1 MLVFTTEEET
11 RNPLKPQLAETAPT
25 GVVLFAGGGGI
36 ECGFIEA
43 GVRPL
48 ASCECDPE
56 NQQLSAKF
64 AQAHEHNFAEY
75 GHRLIQKTVQ
85 QCAASRWVDF
95 PDYADFFHASL
106 VCANFSNAKTDGVEE
121 ESDLTAATATADGID
136 HFKSW
141 CFTLENVPG
150 YQDSESWNQIIRP
163 ALKDYSVWSGV
174 LNCADYGVPQ
184 NRKRFIVIAVREAD
198 FPVIPPPAW
207 DTQLGWFDAI
217 APWWD
222 TLPQSTLTEAAVR
235 AVKGK
240 SGIYLIPR
248 LGYRNELPPVIPS
261 DKPAPT
267 IRKSIFLD
275 DKGATRNRFL
285 DIWSDGDTRNLTI
298 PAVGYGLQT
307 FPEWYEFPESGG
319 TAGAIIGYSVPP
331 LFFKQIVEWV
341 LPLLNNPHKG
351 KEFHE
356 LCKLLPSMQP
366 EEFTEL
372 VVDIKAYGLLEP
384 IWLYEG
390 KILDG
395 RSRYQACLLAGIE
408 PKFIQWQGDH
418 GTPIEFVVAKNLKR
432 RHLSASQRAVVALD
446 ALPFLEEIA
455 KKRQLSKLKQ
465 GATSPVRVLMPERGN
480 EEAKRPRTKVAEVVG
495 VSERYVTD
503 AKRIQT
509 EAPHLLPE
517 IKAGHTT
524 ITQAISTLKGGKSH
538 EKFISA
544 KTDEHYTPK
553 DILDAVVECMGAID
567 LDPCSN
573 SRKNPNVPAAKHFTL
588 HEDGLKKD
596 WNGRIFINPPFSE
609 TKPFLQKL
617 IQEMEDGHTTEAISL
632 TKADVRT
639 SWFQTIWQNAAA
651 VCFVNGYT
659 KFIGNDNASTF
670 GVALAY
676 YGENVDKFYYAF
688 HETVGTCVQIMVP
701 GVHFAE

>member
-1 MLVFTTEEET
+1 MMTAAVSS
-11 RNPLKPQLAETAPT
+11 NKLKPQLISEAPT
-25 GVVLFAGGGGI
+25 ALVLFAGGGGV

-48 ASCECDPE
+48 ASAECDPE
-56 NQQLSAKF
+56 NRQLSQKF
-64 AQAHEHNFAEY
+64 AHSHEQNFSEY

-85 QCAASRWVDF
+85 ECAASNWSDF

-106 VCANFSNAKTDGVEE
+106 VCANFSPAKSDRQEE
-121 ESDLTAATATADGID
+121 ESDLSAATATADGIN
-136 HFKSW
+136 HFKAW
-141 CFTLENVPG
+141 CFTLENVPE
-150 YQDSESWNQIIRP
+150 YENSESWNDIILP
-163 ALKDYSVWSGV
+163 ALSCYSVWSGV

-184 NRKRFIVIAVREAD
+184 NRRRFITIAVLEPN
-198 FPVIPPPAW
+198 FPIIPPLVW
-207 DTQLGWFDAI
+207 NTQFGWFDAI
-217 APWWD
+217 APWWE
-222 TLPQSTLTEAAVR
+222 TLPSSTLTKAQEKAVT
-235 AVKGK
+235 GK
-240 SGIYLIPR
+240 PGIYLIPR
-248 LGYRNELPPVIPS
+248 LGYRDELPPVIAA

-267 IRKSIFLD
+267 IKKSLFLD
-275 DKGATRNRFL
+275 DKGATRNKCI
-285 DIWSDGDTRNLTI
+285 DVWSDGDTRNLTI
-298 PAVGYGLQT
+298 PALGYGLQT
-307 FPEWYEFPESGG
+307 FPQWYQFPESGG

-331 LFFKQIVEWV
+331 LFYKQIVELV
-341 LPLLNNPHKG
+341 KPLHNNPYKG
-351 KEFHE
+351 KEFHP
-356 LCKLLPSMQP
+356 LCELLPTMQP
-366 EEFTEL
+366 EEFAQL
-372 VVDIKAYGLLEP
+372 YADIKQHGLLES

-395 RSRYQACLLAGIE
+395 RSRYQACLLAGVE
-408 PKFIQWQGDH
+408 PKFITWIGDH
-418 GTPIEFVVAKNLKR
+418 ETPLEFVIAKNLKR

-446 ALPFLEEIA
+446 ALPLLEDLA

-465 GATSPVRVLMPERGN
+465 GATAPVRELIPEREN
-480 EEAKRPRTKVAEVVG
+480 DVTKRPRTQAAEIVG
-495 VSERYVTD
+495 VNDRYVTD
-503 AKRIQT
+503 AKRIQK

-524 ITQAISTLKGGKSH
+524 ITQAINTLKGGKSH

-573 SRKNPNVPAAKHFTL
+573 SRKKPNVPASSHFTA
-588 HEDGLKKD
+588 EENGLKQE
-596 WNGRIFINPPFSE
+596 WHGRIFINPPFSE
-609 TKPFLQKL
+609 TKLFLEKL
-617 IQEMEDGHTTEAISL
+617 IQEMEAGRTTEAISL

-639 SWFQTIWQNAAA
+639 SWFQLLWQHAAA

-676 YGENVDKFYYAF
+676 YGENVDKFYYSF
-688 HETVGTCVQIMVP
+688 HETIGTCVQIMIP